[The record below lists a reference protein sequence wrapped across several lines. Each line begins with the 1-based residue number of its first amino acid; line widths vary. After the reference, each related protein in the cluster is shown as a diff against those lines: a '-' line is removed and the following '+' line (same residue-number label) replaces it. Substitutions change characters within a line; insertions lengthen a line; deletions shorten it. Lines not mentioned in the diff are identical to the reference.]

1 MGITRMGFYF
11 LLEIQASFYFSHTGF
26 RRFKISKK
34 IFLKIQI
41 LDIIEKCIRWVL
53 VCPFLGVFFGLK
65 VQKGCAYVNVLKI
78 ALVLIKNVLLGLK
91 KGISRLL
98 SRIAAKHTASTRN
111 LTDRFF
117 LWKKKTIKNGSLPTA
132 HAGFA
137 KHIYLTLVSYRSNT
151 TVSLACVLFS
161 VFFVTYQCFDV
172 GHTLQCWPQW
182 RVIYALAN
190 LRLLAAFLL
199 EYECRFVANL
209 NLKG

>member
-34 IFLKIQI
+34 FFLKIQI

-117 LWKKKTIKNGSLPTA
+117 LWKKNNKKWKPTNCPCRICKAYIPNVGFLQKQYYSLPCMCPFQHLFCDISMLRCWSYPSMLA
-132 HAGFA
+132 VVEGHICSSKSMAFSCVFA
-137 KHIYLTLVSYRSNT
+137 
-151 TVSLACVLFS
+151 
-161 VFFVTYQCFDV
+161 
-172 GHTLQCWPQW
+172 
-182 RVIYALAN
+182 
-190 LRLLAAFLL
+190 
-199 EYECRFVANL
+199 
-209 NLKG
+209 